1 MTVLWKCLWELY
13 NPGVTLLFEQNPQ
26 NQKENA
32 RSQFLKQ
39 LRTRKTRS
47 LMRKRKRR
55 KRMSPWEPPQG
66 PALDPRLR
74 GNGGQRASEALPQ
87 LLHQETASVSQDSLF
102 FDSLPPQCQPS
113 PFILSS
119 ESTCSQPSHILVLL
133 GEPISLLK
141 PFLRITSESLPGFRY
156 LFDGTHSI
164 LLQICSQ
171 RQ

>member
-66 PALDPRLR
+66 PPLDPRLR
-74 GNGGQRASEALPQ
+74 GNGGRELPKP
-87 LLHQETASVSQDSLF
+87 F
-102 FDSLPPQCQPS
+102 PS
-113 PFILSS
+113 F
-119 ESTCSQPSHILVLL
+119 
-133 GEPISLLK
+133 PIRKRLR
-141 PFLRITSESLPGFRY
+141 FLRILFSL
-156 LFDGTHSI
+156 THSRRSVSRP
-164 LLQICSQ
+164 LSFYLQRAHALSPLTFWFFLENPFPFLNHF
-171 RQ
+171 